1 MSPVELGT
9 PWPCPGGCGH
19 PLTVHSA
26 DLGCWLCD
34 CTYGRQPTDEP
45 VCAECG
51 GPHSYH
57 SDTESTPDWD
67 EIRVEALQR
76 ASEQIAAFAQQQVV
90 TEAELALGGI
100 HPVSVVHGDP
110 ETEADA
116 NLMFTV
122 LPALARRC
130 GHVRGTRGGN
140 DYTTYLFAGDGA
152 DGAAIAFTAAVL
164 EIAPRWWRVTPTAHP
179 VFHVDGDDL
188 T

>member
-1 MSPVELGT
+1 MSPAELGS

-34 CTYGRQPTDEP
+34 CTYGRQPPPETAPEP
-45 VCAECG
+45 
-51 GPHSYH
+51 S
-57 SDTESTPDWD
+57 DWD
-67 EIRVEALQR
+67 TLRAEALHR
-76 ASEQIAAFAQQQVV
+76 ASALIAAFAQQQVV

-110 ETEADA
+110 ETAADA

-140 DYTTYLFAGDGA
+140 DYTTYLFSGDGA
-152 DGAAIAFTAAVL
+152 AGAAIAFTAAVL